1 MTMIS
6 VTPALPVLDLGVAA
20 AFYRDRL
27 GFTVVH
33 LDDGIAVL
41 RRDEAWIHLWCS
53 NNEDWREIDPVEL
66 AQRPVRMGAESFL
79 SGTAS
84 CRIQVDNVDELFQ
97 EMTAQSVVHPV
108 SKSGPTD
115 TEWDTQEFAALDLDG
130 NLLAFFQLR
139 EQ

>member
-6 VTPALPVLDLGVAA
+6 VTPALPVLDLAVAA

-41 RRDEAWIHLWCS
+41 RRDDAWIHLWGSS
-53 NNEDWREIDPVEL
+53 NEEWRAVDPVEL
-66 AQRPVRMGAESFL
+66 AQRPVRMGGESFL

-84 CRIQVDNVDELFQ
+84 CRIQVDNVDELFA

-108 SKSGPTD
+108 SRSGPTD
-115 TEWDTQEFAALDLDG
+115 TEWATREFATLDLDG
-130 NLLAFFQLR
+130 NLLAFVQLR